1 MKSRK
6 RVSGSGPRRGSGSI
20 LVSVSQRGSERR
32 RGSGRCAG
40 RRMKKTIRKRISRRS
55 RKMSRTM
62 NWKNTMK
69 RWRCGKCI
77 R

>member
-1 MKSRK
+1 
-6 RVSGSGPRRGSGSI
+6 
-20 LVSVSQRGSERR
+20 
-32 RGSGRCAG
+32 
-40 RRMKKTIRKRISRRS
+40 MKKTIRKRISRRS